1 MSARP
6 YPTASADADAAA
18 AATAVAF
25 AVTTAAGSE
34 AAAIA
39 SHNAALMWRTKTAEA
54 IDTAA
59 WAAVT
64 SVKTAAQVWPGK
76 IDQISHIDMEDD
88 HIHTVISHIISPY
101 PISISRM
108 TISIP

>member
-25 AVTTAAGSE
+25 AVTTAAASE

-39 SHNAALMWRTKTAEA
+39 SHNAALEWRAKTAEA

-59 WAAVT
+59 WAAVV
-64 SVKTAAQVWPGK
+64 SVKTAAQVGLNKGRSSDP
-76 IDQISHIDMEDD
+76 
-88 HIHTVISHIISPY
+88 
-101 PISISRM
+101 RM
-108 TISIP
+108 YQGYVLVLRGH